1 MSLTIA
7 EKRELKKLMKETLQ
21 EVQMVEPKWIRG
33 SRAAGSRIG
42 MSDAGGRTFEKWA
55 KDNGITCN
63 RIGREKF
70 WPIDEIDQAMER
82 GQRANAER
90 QAQQAETEESE
101 KLEACA

>member
-7 EKRELKKLMKETLQ
+7 DKRELKKLMKETLL
-21 EVQMVEPKWIRG
+21 EVQVVEPKWIRG

-42 MSDAGGRTFEKWA
+42 MSDTGGRTFEKLA

-70 WPIDEIDQAMER
+70 WQIDEIDQAMER
-82 GQRANAER
+82 GQRANSER
-90 QAQQAETEESE
+90 QAQKEETEQ
-101 KLEACA
+101 LEACA